1 MPNSSEALIKTTRNK
16 HKHDGMVSKIWNGGL
31 PPDICH
37 VMNGAQEILEDVF
50 CNLLGILH
58 PGLQ

>member
-1 MPNSSEALIKTTRNK
+1 ME
-16 HKHDGMVSKIWNGGL
+16 L
-31 PPDICH
+31 PSDIRH

-58 PGLQ
+58 PGLQQNQGCKY